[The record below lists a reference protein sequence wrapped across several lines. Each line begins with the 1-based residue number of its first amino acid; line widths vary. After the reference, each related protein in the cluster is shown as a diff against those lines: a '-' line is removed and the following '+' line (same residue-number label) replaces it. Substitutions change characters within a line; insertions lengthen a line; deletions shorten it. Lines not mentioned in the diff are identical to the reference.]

1 MRTYTSNPKP
11 KYASFG
17 AVMQGLQIGQSVG
30 NMMPDNGVGNFIQGS
45 LDPINNFSNAM
56 SYMGEGK
63 IGKGL
68 LAMIPGFGN
77 AMTGLDRRK
86 EEAELAAKAKQLSN
100 DQYFA
105 SKKRNDTSELIAMNN
120 THAMPYGGK
129 ITRKP
134 ISFPK
139 GGNTRS
145 GIIPQSNNGLLDN
158 SQTLT
163 NAAGTT
169 SGSHETG
176 QNIPITDGQ
185 GNTQVIAEPGE
196 VKVTNP
202 DGSIDI
208 LSKRLGFA
216 QRYENL
222 DFKVKRLQ
230 QALAKETDTAQRNA
244 MERELKGFEKE
255 KELVVQQQRMV
266 AEQMGNEVTPDGT
279 PMAAGGYPGG
289 NKYGNL
295 WNAGDPNVYSSQPGE
310 DNSISPMTFKPFKPT
325 MDYTPSLKSSGRVMA
340 EPPTGWDNFK
350 SGVGDVMK
358 DPNTLNHLQTGLN
371 LIAPAVANAKNRR
384 DMRKVAKEI
393 NDFTIRPNEIQRY
406 MPTMN
411 IDADVS
417 AINSNYADTM
427 KLGKEVSN
435 PMTANFLANVAGS
448 NRLQSLNPVH
458 QQKIN
463 FDTTAKAGVMNY
475 NNQVTNQNINSQNEL
490 DKMKLDSRTGLT
502 LSNIDLRQANVN
514 SLAKFV
520 AESNMKQ
527 QDKTRLE
534 LLIQQLDRG
543 DGVLDANVMKQV
555 QDMFRSMGYK
565 MPTS

>member
-17 AVMQGLQIGQSVG
+17 AIMQGLQIGQSVG

-86 EEAELAAKAKQLSN
+86 EEAALAAKAKQLSN

-139 GGNTRS
+139 GGNTSS

-169 SGSHETG
+169 TGSHETG

-230 QALAKETDTAQRNA
+230 QALAKETDVAQRNA

-266 AEQMGNEVTPDGT
+266 AEQMGNEVTPDGVPVADGGFSLNRPTNT
-279 PMAAGGYPGG
+279 PFIASPLLAKSQWMPSYIPNNTQG
-289 NKYGNL
+289 N
-295 WNAGDPNVYSSQPGE
+295 
-310 DNSISPMTFKPFKPT
+310 
-325 MDYTPSLKSSGRVMA
+325 
-340 EPPTGWDNFK
+340 NFK
-350 SGVGDVMK
+350 SGVNDFDVPNFDYGNGEKSGFLDKFK

-543 DGVLDANVMKQV
+543 DGVLNANVMKQI
-555 QDMFRSMGYK
+555 QDMFRSM
-565 MPTS
+565 

>member
-17 AVMQGLQIGQSVG
+17 AIMQGLQIGQSVG

-86 EEAELAAKAKQLSN
+86 EEAALAAKAKQLSN

-139 GGNTRS
+139 GGNTSS

-169 SGSHETG
+169 TGSHETG

-230 QALAKETDTAQRNA
+230 QALAKETDVAQRNA

-279 PMAAGGYPGG
+279 PMAPSGFNLKPNQVGYI
-289 NKYGNL
+289 N
-295 WNAGDPNVYSSQPGE
+295 PNEGW
-310 DNSISPMTFKPFKPT
+310 SPNQYKFNPT
-325 MDYTPSLKSSGRVMA
+325 NDVSLKSTLPEFTGIPNLNVPNFDYGSG
-340 EPPTGWDNFK
+340 EKGGFLDKF
-350 SGVGDVMK
+350 K

-543 DGVLDANVMKQV
+543 DGVLNANVMKQI
-555 QDMFRSMGYK
+555 QDMFRSM
-565 MPTS
+565 